1 MGVWINPYPA
11 ASPSNRGDTF
21 ESCINDIYGLM
32 RSTCFDTLGG
42 SFNVAAVNLQ
52 TLPSLD
58 TNGSQVDSGY
68 PSEFSFLLLFF
79 VFVVPLFW
87 NIGLPDPYCTCCAIA
102 GLATRE

>member
-1 MGVWINPYPA
+1 MGVWINPFPA
-11 ASPSNRGDTF
+11 ASPSDRGDAF
-21 ESCINDIYGLM
+21 VSCVDDIYGLM
-32 RSTCFDTLGG
+32 RSTCFDSQGG

-68 PSEFSFLLLFF
+68 PSEFSFLLLCF
-79 VFVVPLFW
+79 VFVVSLFW
-87 NIGLPDPYCTCCAIA
+87 SIGLPGPYCTGCLIA

>member
-1 MGVWINPYPA
+1 MGVWINPHPA
-11 ASPSNRGDTF
+11 ASPSDRGDAF

-68 PSEFSFLLLFF
+68 PSEFSFLLLFLF
-79 VFVVPLFW
+79 LLFLYFGALACPIHTALVV
-87 NIGLPDPYCTCCAIA
+87 
-102 GLATRE
+102 